1 MPKGRGQT
9 DLHLDASLRA
19 GYCPRSRNETNGS
32 APHNPRDVDL
42 ARTRR
47 ETDEYMGRHT
57 KRNTFS
63 TAARLTV
70 ASMAVVG
77 ASATIT
83 PAASA
88 APDSDWDR
96 LAQCEAGGNWHIN
109 TGNGFHG
116 GLQFS
121 PSTWNA
127 YGGQKYAPY
136 AYQATREQQIA
147 VAEKVLAGQGWGAWP
162 ACSAKLGLNS
172 APTPRT
178 VAPKAKATPKPAPAP
193 AVKQAVRDLAA
204 QKNTLA
210 VDAVWENIV
219 DRIEAA
225 GYSVPPQLNHF
236 YKAHRHQLNAF
247 YKANKG
253 AVHAVL
259 PR

>member
-1 MPKGRGQT
+1 
-9 DLHLDASLRA
+9 
-19 GYCPRSRNETNGS
+19 
-32 APHNPRDVDL
+32 
-42 ARTRR
+42 
-47 ETDEYMGRHT
+47 MGRHT
-57 KRNTFS
+57 KQNSFS
-63 TAARLTV
+63 TTARLTL
-70 ASMAVVG
+70 AGMAVVG
-77 ASATIT
+77 ASAAIA

-96 LAQCEAGGNWHIN
+96 LAQCEAGGNWQIN

-127 YGGQKYAPY
+127 HGGQKYAPY

-147 VAEKVLAGQGWGAWP
+147 VAEKVLASQGWGAWP

-178 VAPKAKATPKPAPAP
+178 AAAKPKAAPKPAPAP
-193 AVKQAVRDLAA
+193 AVQKAVKDLAA

-210 VDAVWENIV
+210 VDAVWDKV
-219 DRIEAA
+219 VKRIEAA
-225 GYSVPPQLNHF
+225 GYSVPPQLTHF

-247 YKANKG
+247 YNANKH